1 MSAARRFAPG
11 LMTGL
16 AALLAGCA
24 ASPAPAPPACP
35 ADLALSPAA
44 PVHGV
49 PVEDTPAGQC
59 LALRAQAGDIAAAL
73 RLGDFYRTLPGTL
86 PLIDRRGRQ
95 VHWYRLAADHG
106 SPLGAWEA
114 VQLIDI
120 NRDIQVPNDALAY
133 LFVAIK
139 AGIPQAGD
147 YLVDQWQDGRV
158 DPGKLWALRRWLAKP
173 GHLPDD
179 ERAAILDGL
188 NQPADELLEE

>member
-1 MSAARRFAPG
+1 MSAARWLAS
-11 LMTGL
+11 GL

-24 ASPAPAPPACP
+24 SAPAPAPPVCP
-35 ADLALSPAA
+35 AKAALSASA
-44 PVHGV
+44 PVRGI
-49 PVEDTPAGQC
+49 PVESTPAGQC

-73 RLGDFYRTLPGTL
+73 RLGDFYRTVPGTL

-106 SPLGAWEA
+106 SPEGAWAA
-114 VQLIDI
+114 VQLIDV

-139 AGIPQAGD
+139 AGVPDAGD

-158 DPGKLWALRRWLAKP
+158 DPGKLWGLRRWLARP
-173 GHLPDD
+173 GALPEA
-179 ERAAILDGL
+179 ERAAIINGL